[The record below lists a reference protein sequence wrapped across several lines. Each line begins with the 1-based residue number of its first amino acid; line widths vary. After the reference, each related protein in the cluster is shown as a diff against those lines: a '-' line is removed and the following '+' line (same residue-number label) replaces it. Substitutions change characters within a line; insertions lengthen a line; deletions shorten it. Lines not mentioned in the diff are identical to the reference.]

1 MKVAIIGLGRM
12 GRGIAKNLVN
22 KGYEVEGFDID
33 KNLYKLLSDLK
44 GFKPLNNISDAHDSD
59 YILLLL
65 PTGKEVIDVIKALK
79 DYKGIIIDMTT
90 MGYDEI
96 NDVINFI
103 NNSGLNYISAKIERG
118 PADAEAGRL
127 VFYVG
132 GNKKLYEKSKN
143 LLNDM
148 GEHIY
153 LESNENANIIKL
165 ISTLLLTANTILL
178 AEISQIADKLKI
190 DKDLLVKALSMGG
203 ADSVQLRSRFPMMIN
218 KNYKEIF
225 SIKLGKYVAE
235 KTLEYLNDYGINYT
249 PVLRNIL
256 DVLKLSNM
264 LKIGDKD
271 IAEISE
277 FYKKVNNDKE
287 TANSTFKVG
296 WP

>member
-287 TANSTFKVG
+287 TANLNF
-296 WP
+296 

>member
-132 GNKKLYEKSKN
+132 GNKKLHEKSKN

-277 FYKKVNNDKE
+277 FYKKVNNK
-287 TANSTFKVG
+287 
-296 WP
+296 